1 MSANADKK
9 DSVYERQLAELET
22 SLRRHENDESM
33 LGEVGLA
40 IRNLLAGNGES
51 EAHIRQLLEREHDE
65 GRLRPETYELV
76 ERLLA
81 KIVAEQPAD
90 AADVASAGRAVDTV
104 DFDPT
109 VTDAVEAPPPVA
121 RGLIVDD
128 DNIFITASRLDTYLE
143 RTVVFRSVGL
153 QAVKID
159 RIALEIHSAV

>member
-9 DSVYERQLAELET
+9 DSAYERQLAELET

-109 VTDAVEAPPPVA
+109 VTDAVETAPPAAGIKPANVA
-121 RGLIVDD
+121 ADSNSLAIFSKNDRSSSSDSRSETSMSNKPSGLP
-128 DNIFITASRLDTYLE
+128 T
-143 RTVVFRSVGL
+143 
-153 QAVKID
+153 
-159 RIALEIHSAV
+159 